1 MTTTLTVGL
10 GYPPGP
16 VACRTRTAIFV
27 HRPNLPADMEGG
39 VAGAEA
45 LHAVVRGGMP
55 PIEMFLDVR
64 Q

>member
-27 HRPNLPADMEGG
+27 HRPNIPADMEGG
-39 VAGAEA
+39 VAVAEA
-45 LHAVVRGGMP
+45 LHAVVRGDIP
-55 PIEMFLDVR
+55 LSKYFLDIR

>member
-27 HRPNLPADMEGG
+27 HLPNLPAEMEQG

-45 LHAVVRGGMP
+45 LHAVVRGGMLLSKC
-55 PIEMFLDVR
+55 F
-64 Q
+64 